1 MMMWHATS
9 LRLSLQFMVI
19 LRTLPHHQIC
29 LQIVMEA
36 TTSLTLLAP
45 AYNYPDTLQSTSQH
59 NVDIQVK
66 AFPIFVPWGG
76 QYLEEVHTKMKMK

>member
-36 TTSLTLLAP
+36 ATSLTLLAP
-45 AYNYPDTLQSTSQH
+45 AYDSPDTPQSTSQH
-59 NVDIQVK
+59 NMDIQVRLFHFL
-66 AFPIFVPWGG
+66 FPMVASI
-76 QYLEEVHTKMKMK
+76 

>member
-9 LRLSLQFMVI
+9 LRLSLQLMVI
-19 LRTLPHHQIC
+19 LKTFPHHQIC

-36 TTSLTLLAP
+36 ATSLTLLAP
-45 AYNYPDTLQSTSQH
+45 AYDYPDTLQSTSQH

-66 AFPIFVPWGG
+66 AFPHFVPWVG
-76 QYLEEVHTKMKMK
+76 QYLEGVLTK